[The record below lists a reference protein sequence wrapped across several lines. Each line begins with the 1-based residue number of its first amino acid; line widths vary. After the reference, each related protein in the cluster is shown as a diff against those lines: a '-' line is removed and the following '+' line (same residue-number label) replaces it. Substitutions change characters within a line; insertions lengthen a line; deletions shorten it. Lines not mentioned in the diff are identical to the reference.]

1 MEKGVCLLER
11 VNKFNDSKIG
21 PKDFSSTFIFYHW
34 QKFKPFYSEGLGF
47 VFGVDFGVHG

>member
-11 VNKFNDSKIG
+11 VNKFNDIKIG

-34 QKFKPFYSEGLGF
+34 RKFKPCYSEGLGF
-47 VFGVDFGVHG
+47 VFGVDFGVG